1 MSVRVSG
8 LVDATPEAAFAV
20 VSDPEQD
27 PLWRESV
34 KWVELSS
41 GEARAVGASY
51 AAHVEVMGRQIK
63 ADVRLDSLDPPR
75 AVGYTLTTPVRA
87 NASYTIEPD
96 GHGARVTFELNMA
109 SQGGL
114 AAVRER
120 VVAGFI
126 AQGAA
131 RDLVALAK
139 LLLSRSDEEAG

>member
-8 LVDATPEAAFAV
+8 LVEATPEAAFAV

-41 GEARAVGASY
+41 GEARTVGASY
-51 AAHVEVMGRQIK
+51 AAHVEAMGRQIR

-75 AVGYTLTTPVRA
+75 QVGYSLTMPVRA
-87 NASYTIEPD
+87 SAMYTVEAEGI
-96 GHGARVTFELNMA
+96 GARVTFELKIASSGGMA
-109 SQGGL
+109 
-114 AAVRER
+114 AMRER

-126 AQGAA
+126 AQGAE
-131 RDLVALAK
+131 RDLRSLGQLLAGG
-139 LLLSRSDEEAG
+139 RADQ